1 MRATFI
7 LAVIAICLTLAHS
20 QVPTVVSVYKFLG
33 YNTNLHEGY
42 NYECM
47 TDKCLGPTP
56 SNYTDETVD
65 NVRSWFCG
73 PTYANITVLMGWNVV
88 WPGLYVYDGTGNP
101 AVSCFSLGVEGDS
114 SLSIYQGGLFFWGTT
129 DFKVANCLLTST
141 ANFEIRSL
149 ITFPFNP
156 KTFDTMACPGSVVV
170 KAYTGL
176 EILELKTWSRRVAWR
191 NLRGNIT
198 FPANGKTHT
207 WNDYPLESVME
218 LGNWPGFE
226 PVFNIYGNFAK
237 IGGWKTKTILS
248 GSGSTIKMTWHAGS
262 FVRIES
268 PWQIADMKPTSGPNT
283 MSGNVL
289 VNNTNFQI
297 EGRWEI
303 TPTAN
308 VYGVPGG
315 FNNLTYVG
323 TTAQNT
329 LVLAGSFNSITFFAN
344 TTTGN
349 YWTTGTFTNCNAYL
363 TDRATSWTWNRR
375 GADGVATFNSVVL
388 GVNNPNVVLTL
399 RDGAFAFNSLTGP
412 GTYVLSNAT
421 LTVAGSTFTTSA
433 SLNSFSTLRLTTT
446 ASYTLAAPVLGS
458 GTLQFVGGD
467 HYLTSTS
474 SASVSSLNVAEGA
487 SLTYPANALSVSV
500 SSGLINRGTT
510 YFGGRNTIANF
521 TRSFSF
527 TQTATG
533 NTVIDFEY
541 SLADGT
547 GRFDALTFAGGM

>member
-248 GSGSTIKMTWHAGS
+248 GSSSTIKMTWHAGS

-323 TTAQNT
+323 TAAQNT

-349 YWTTGTFTNCNAYL
+349 YWTTGNFTNCNAYL

-375 GADGVATFNSVVL
+375 GVEGVATFNSVVL

-421 LTVAGSTFTTSA
+421 LTVAGI
-433 SLNSFSTLRLTTT
+433 
-446 ASYTLAAPVLGS
+446 PK
-458 GTLQFVGGD
+458 
-467 HYLTSTS
+467 
-474 SASVSSLNVAEGA
+474 
-487 SLTYPANALSVSV
+487 P
-500 SSGLINRGTT
+500 
-510 YFGGRNTIANF
+510 
-521 TRSFSF
+521 
-527 TQTATG
+527 
-533 NTVIDFEY
+533 
-541 SLADGT
+541 
-547 GRFDALTFAGGM
+547 